1 MTTFYGQVKGNRETT
16 VARKGSRKSGIMAS
30 VQSYAGSFS
39 IEMRGD
45 GSKNIV
51 AIYAGE
57 GSKLGGKKIF
67 EGTMDEFCKALC
79 GSDFEEVVE

>member
-1 MTTFYGQVKGNRETT
+1 MATFYGQVKGNRETT
-16 VARKGSRKSGIMAS
+16 VARQGSRKSGIMAS

-51 AIYAGE
+51 AIYA
-57 GSKLGGKKIF
+57 
-67 EGTMDEFCKALC
+67 
-79 GSDFEEVVE
+79 